1 MEEQDRR
8 LIAEAVIA
16 AANALDRQQGVF
28 GIGTIRP
35 DRFPSSSYQ
44 NWADW
49 RKHFAW
55 VADANRWQDEQARM
69 VRPTFLTSW
78 VLDKFTSLPAH
89 LREKIEGYDEP
100 TLARMLAELDQRLM
114 PFQSRATARAEFK
127 SLIQGDKEG
136 LREFSRRVRSLGD
149 VANRNMDEQARDDL
163 NCKQF
168 IGGIYDEEVQELL
181 LREEFER
188 FSQTI
193 TRAQS
198 LELAKKTAR
207 ARSGRRPNYIRE
219 LHGAS
224 EFMSGS
230 TSDDRELGS
239 ARRTGAELRRT
250 QTGTNQRLDELASQI
265 EMQNSRHDELM
276 TAMRTTTD
284 QRLDQVGLQMQDIM
298 TMIGRLVSSVIPAQR
313 PENLPGQEST
323 QRPRQPTGP
332 DSNGNR
338 QINASHGGDRLSCFE
353 CGQLGHFANECPRK
367 ASVHLNY
374 RGPGQ

>member
-1 MEEQDRR
+1 
-8 LIAEAVIA
+8 
-16 AANALDRQQGVF
+16 
-28 GIGTIRP
+28 
-35 DRFPSSSYQ
+35 
-44 NWADW
+44 
-49 RKHFAW
+49 
-55 VADANRWQDEQARM
+55 M
-69 VRPTFLTSW
+69 VLPTCLTSW

-89 LREKIEGYDEP
+89 LREEIEGYDEP

-127 SLIQGDKEG
+127 SLIQGDKED

-163 NCKQF
+163 NCEQF
-168 IGGIYDEEVQELL
+168 IEGIYDEEVQELL
-181 LREEFER
+181 LREEFES

-193 TRAQS
+193 LRAQS

-207 ARSGRRPNYIRE
+207 ARSGRRPNCIRE

-250 QTGTNQRLDELASQI
+250 QTGTDQRLDELASQI

-298 TMIGRLVSSVIPAQR
+298 TMIGRLVSSVIPALR

-323 QRPRQPTGP
+323 QRPT
-332 DSNGNR
+332 
-338 QINASHGGDRLSCFE
+338 
-353 CGQLGHFANECPRK
+353 
-367 ASVHLNY
+367 Y
-374 RGPGQ
+374 RDNKYRSETN